1 MKTFIKINFN
11 HFHRLSKKKYF
22 NLLIIVS
29 IGLFFRLFYLLKKT
43 GDIFLPNL
51 GGDSCHHYNMAYN
64 IASGIG
70 PKTSFIFSYWFYHD
84 HIPAMTDVYAPGYS
98 YFLSLF
104 LLIKDEFFFLRLS
117 SLAVGIIS
125 ILLAFF
131 LGKIVHSK
139 KLGYLSALIICFNFF
154 HIENSTVV
162 MRENFNL
169 LLVQIFFLNLFLLK
183 NNKILFCTLGIV
195 IGYCT
200 MTLLGAWI
208 ILLIIFL
215 LYYFYMFNININFF
229 INFGITLL
237 FFSITAF
244 PWAITSYDYF
254 GEVFFS
260 YSSYIPYVTEWSSM
274 MYERG
279 LPDIN
284 NFWLKVDLYEY
295 FKNHLI
301 WGVKNFYKFH
311 LMVFP
316 TFAFPLSFVTIPVII
331 LGTYK
336 LKFNGLVLLIFAVLY
351 FLAISFAS
359 YAMQGQLWPRHFLV
373 FLAPVSILLGY
384 GLILI
389 YDKVVKY
396 QIFKNKLKILLKYKI
411 LIYIIS
417 ILITVV
423 GIQVKAS
430 FWERESSY
438 FYEFGKKIKN
448 ITNENDVIIYAYT
461 MQDLWCATKRK
472 SISDIAF
479 FAPQTM
485 NRINEE
491 IKKYNVTYL
500 FIDTSNHI
508 YQRPSVP
515 DNNIDS
521 IIELFYSSL
530 KLKLILKDEINR
542 YYFYKII

>member
-1 MKTFIKINFN
+1 MNFFINMNFN
-11 HFHRLSKKKYF
+11 YFNRFFKKEYF

-29 IGLFFRLFYLLKKT
+29 IGLFFRLFYLLKKS

-51 GGDSCHHYNMAYN
+51 GGDSCYHYNLAYN
-64 IASGIG
+64 IAAGIG

-84 HIPAMTDVYAPGYS
+84 RIPAMTDLYGPGYH

-117 SLAVGIIS
+117 SLLVGITS
-125 ILLAFF
+125 VLLAFF

-154 HIENSTVV
+154 HIENSAVV

-169 LLVQIFFLNLFLLK
+169 LLVQIFFLNLFSLN
-183 NNKILFCTLGIV
+183 NNKIFFCIIGIV
-195 IGYCT
+195 IGYCA
-200 MTLLGAWI
+200 MTLGAWI
-208 ILLIIFL
+208 ILLVIFL

-229 INFGITLL
+229 INFGLTLL

-260 YSSYIPYVTEWSSM
+260 NLSYYPYVTDWSSM
-274 MYERG
+274 LSEKG
-279 LPDIN
+279 LPNIN
-284 NFWLKVDLYEY
+284 NFWQKVDLFEY

-311 LMVFP
+311 LIVFP
-316 TFAFPLSFVTIPVII
+316 TFAFPLSFITIPTVI
-331 LGTYK
+331 LAAYK
-336 LKFNGLVLLIFAVLY
+336 LKFNGLVLLIFTALY
-351 FLAISFAS
+351 FLGISFAS
-359 YAMQGQLWPRHFLV
+359 YAGQGQLHPRHFLV

-389 YDKVVKY
+389 YDKVIKY
-396 QIFKNKLKILLKYKI
+396 EIIKNKIKILLKYKI
-411 LIYIIS
+411 LILIIPT
-417 ILITVV
+417 LITIG
-423 GIQVKAS
+423 GIQTKAS
-430 FWERESSY
+430 FWERESSH
-438 FYEFGKKIKN
+438 FYNFGDKIKK

-472 SISDIAF
+472 SISDLAF
-479 FAPQTM
+479 FNLKNM
-485 NRINEE
+485 DRINEE
-491 IKKYNVTYL
+491 IKKYNATHL
-500 FIDTSNHI
+500 FIDISHHI
-508 YQRPSVP
+508 YQRPSVS

-542 YYFYKII
+542 YYLYKII

>member
-1 MKTFIKINFN
+1 
-11 HFHRLSKKKYF
+11 
-22 NLLIIVS
+22 
-29 IGLFFRLFYLLKKT
+29 
-43 GDIFLPNL
+43 
-51 GGDSCHHYNMAYN
+51 
-64 IASGIG
+64 
-70 PKTSFIFSYWFYHD
+70 
-84 HIPAMTDVYAPGYS
+84 
-98 YFLSLF
+98 
-104 LLIKDEFFFLRLS
+104 
-117 SLAVGIIS
+117 
-125 ILLAFF
+125 
-131 LGKIVHSK
+131 
-139 KLGYLSALIICFNFF
+139 
-154 HIENSTVV
+154 
-162 MRENFNL
+162 
-169 LLVQIFFLNLFLLK
+169 
-183 NNKILFCTLGIV
+183 
-195 IGYCT
+195 
-200 MTLLGAWI
+200 
-208 ILLIIFL
+208 
-215 LYYFYMFNININFF
+215 
-229 INFGITLL
+229 
-237 FFSITAF
+237 
-244 PWAITSYDYF
+244 
-254 GEVFFS
+254 
-260 YSSYIPYVTEWSSM
+260 
-274 MYERG
+274 
-279 LPDIN
+279 
-284 NFWLKVDLYEY
+284 
-295 FKNHLI
+295 
-301 WGVKNFYKFH
+301 
-311 LMVFP
+311 
-316 TFAFPLSFVTIPVII
+316 
-331 LGTYK
+331 
-336 LKFNGLVLLIFAVLY
+336 
-351 FLAISFAS
+351 
-359 YAMQGQLWPRHFLV
+359 MQGQLWPRHFLV

>member
-1 MKTFIKINFN
+1 
-11 HFHRLSKKKYF
+11 
-22 NLLIIVS
+22 
-29 IGLFFRLFYLLKKT
+29 
-43 GDIFLPNL
+43 
-51 GGDSCHHYNMAYN
+51 
-64 IASGIG
+64 
-70 PKTSFIFSYWFYHD
+70 
-84 HIPAMTDVYAPGYS
+84 
-98 YFLSLF
+98 
-104 LLIKDEFFFLRLS
+104 
-117 SLAVGIIS
+117 
-125 ILLAFF
+125 
-131 LGKIVHSK
+131 
-139 KLGYLSALIICFNFF
+139 
-154 HIENSTVV
+154 
-162 MRENFNL
+162 
-169 LLVQIFFLNLFLLK
+169 
-183 NNKILFCTLGIV
+183 
-195 IGYCT
+195 
-200 MTLLGAWI
+200 
-208 ILLIIFL
+208 
-215 LYYFYMFNININFF
+215 
-229 INFGITLL
+229 
-237 FFSITAF
+237 
-244 PWAITSYDYF
+244 
-254 GEVFFS
+254 
-260 YSSYIPYVTEWSSM
+260 
-274 MYERG
+274 
-279 LPDIN
+279 
-284 NFWLKVDLYEY
+284 
-295 FKNHLI
+295 
-301 WGVKNFYKFH
+301 
-311 LMVFP
+311 MVFP

-359 YAMQGQLWPRHFLV
+359 YAMQGQLWSRHFLV

-396 QIFKNKLKILLKYKI
+396 QIFKNKLKFLLKYKI

-417 ILITVV
+417 ILITVA

-479 FAPQTM
+479 FNPQTM

-491 IKKYNVTYL
+491 IKKYNATYL